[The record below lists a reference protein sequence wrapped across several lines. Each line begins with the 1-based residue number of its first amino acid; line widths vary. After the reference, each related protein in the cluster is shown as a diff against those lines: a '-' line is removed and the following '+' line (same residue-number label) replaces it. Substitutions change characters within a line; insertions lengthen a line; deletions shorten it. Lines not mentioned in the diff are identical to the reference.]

1 MRRNLPVT
9 NREVLLSETSNIL
22 STTKPDSH
30 ITYVNDDFLEIS
42 GFTEDELIGQ
52 PHNIVRH
59 PDMPEAAFKH
69 MWSTLK
75 AGSSWM
81 GLVKNRCK
89 NGDYYWVSAFVTP
102 ISKNGTITEIQ
113 SVRTKADADA
123 IKRAEH
129 CYAQLR
135 ADKPLPAKPT
145 FPLPIKM
152 MLMILVSILL
162 GSAASFMTAE
172 PVLQM
177 SITVI
182 ISGLLSTAVIFY
194 LLAPL
199 KQLSSMAMSIANNP
213 LSQKLY
219 TDRNDEFGEI
229 EFALRMLQAETGSVI
244 GRINDA
250 SGKLTEHTRSS
261 LQKVKSGN
269 DKNASQQAETDQIA
283 TAVNEMAASIQQ
295 VATSAQLAADAAEE
309 ADNET
314 VNGRQLVEK
323 TRSSI
328 KNLESELKKATQAI
342 NELEKQSV
350 EISTVLEVIRGVAD
364 QTNLLALNAAIEA
377 ARAGE
382 QGRGFAVVADEV
394 RSLAARTQQSTTDIQ
409 NIIATLQNRARTAV
423 TAMEQSSERA
433 DGCVNDAEEATL
445 ALESI
450 GRKVNEISDM
460 NVQIATAAEQ
470 QGAVSEDINRG
481 VSSIREAANEN
492 VWLGKSNLE
501 SASAVADLSDGLKEL
516 AQQFWNKRTK

>member
-1 MRRNLPVT
+1 MRKNLPVT
-9 NREVLLSETSNIL
+9 NKEVLLSETSNIL

-30 ITYVNDDFLEIS
+30 ITYVNDDFIKIS
-42 GFTEDELIGQ
+42 GFTQDELIGQ

-75 AGSSWM
+75 AGRSWM

-89 NGDYYWVSAFVTP
+89 NGDHYWVSAFVTP
-102 ISKNGTITEIQ
+102 ISKDGAITEIQ
-113 SVRTKADADA
+113 SVRTKASAEA
-123 IKRAEH
+123 ISRAEH

-135 ADKPLPAKPT
+135 ADKPGPTKPT
-145 FPLPIKM
+145 LSASIKLI
-152 MLMILVSILL
+152 LMVLASILFA
-162 GSAASFMTAE
+162 SAASLITAD
-172 PVLQM
+172 PALKM
-177 SITVI
+177 LIT
-182 ISGLLSTAVIFY
+182 LLVGGSLSAAAVFY

-199 KQLSSMAMSIANNP
+199 KHLSTLATSIADNP

-250 SGKLTEHTRSS
+250 SGQLTEHTRSS
-261 LQKVKSGN
+261 LQKVKAGN

-283 TAVNEMAASIQQ
+283 TAVTEMAASIQQ
-295 VATSAQLAADAAEE
+295 VASSAQLAADAAEA
-309 ADNET
+309 ADSET
-314 VNGRQLVEK
+314 ANGRQLVDK
-323 TRSSI
+323 TRKSI
-328 KNLESELKKATQAI
+328 RNLEGELKKATQGI
-342 NELEKQSV
+342 RELEKQSV
-350 EISTVLEVIRGVAD
+350 EISTVLEVIRGVAE

-409 NIIATLQNRARTAV
+409 NIIATLQDRARTAV
-423 TAMEQSSERA
+423 SAMEQSSEKA
-433 DGCVNDAEEATL
+433 DDCVNDAEEAAS

-450 GRKVNEISDM
+450 GSKVNEISDM

-481 VSSIREAANEN
+481 VNRIREAANEN
-492 VWLGKSNLE
+492 VGLGQSNLE
-501 SASAVADLSDGLKEL
+501 SASAVAELSDGLKEL
-516 AQQFWNKRTK
+516 AQQFWNKRTA